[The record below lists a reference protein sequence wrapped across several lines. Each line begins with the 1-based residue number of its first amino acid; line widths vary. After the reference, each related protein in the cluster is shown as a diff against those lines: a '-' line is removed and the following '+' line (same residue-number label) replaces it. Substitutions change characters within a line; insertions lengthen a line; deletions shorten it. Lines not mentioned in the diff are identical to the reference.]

1 MLINMNKIVLILITF
16 ILSLG
21 FMCKQDKNNIKPG
34 SENKTPGSSE
44 IHDFKKYF
52 DEYGVKGSF
61 VMYDLNNDKYHY
73 YDSARCTI
81 GYSPA
86 STFKIPNSI
95 IGLET
100 GVIPDEY
107 YVIPWDSVK
116 RRDPCD
122 KDLNMIE
129 AMQVSCIY
137 YYQQLASRVGDVKMS
152 EMVKSFGYGN
162 MDISGGIDMFWL
174 TGWLRIS
181 QLQQIDF
188 LKKMY
193 KRELP
198 VSDRS
203 ISIVEKIMILDV
215 TSEYVLRGKTGWSQS
230 ETENNGWLVGW
241 VERGG
246 NVYFYATNA
255 ESGLD
260 NKKFGES
267 RRAITEKIL
276 RDLGVLP

>member
-1 MLINMNKIVLILITF
+1 MLINMNKIVLIF
-16 ILSLG
+16 IPLLLSFG
-21 FMCKQDKNNIKPG
+21 FMCKPEGNNTKPDTG
-34 SENKTPGSSE
+34 NNNTRTSDT
-44 IHDFKKYF
+44 HDFKKYF

-100 GVIPDEY
+100 GVIPDENY
-107 YVIPWDSVK
+107 IIPWDSVK

-162 MDISGGIDMFWL
+162 MDISGGVDMFWL

-181 QLQQIDF
+181 QIQQIEF

-198 VSDRS
+198 VSERS

-215 TSEYVLRGKTGWSQS
+215 TSEYVFRGKTGWSQS

-246 NVYFYATNA
+246 NVYFYATNC
-255 ESGLD
+255 ESSLD

-267 RRAITEKIL
+267 RRNITEKIL
-276 RDLGVLP
+276 RDMGVLP